1 VTGGLVVP
9 VTRIQEALRG
19 ARLDGWL
26 LYDFRGSNPV
36 ARQLL
41 SMAGAHTSRRFFVW
55 IGAQGPVRI
64 LHHAIEPGPL
74 AHLAGE
80 RIAYA
85 RWQSLDEGLATLLR
99 GASRIAMEYVPGGV
113 TPYASYVDGG
123 TLERVRS
130 VGVEVVSSAD
140 LIQALTCAW
149 SDAQREW
156 HGRAVEGVQ
165 TARDAGL
172 AAIRPGVREVE
183 AQAVIGQ
190 ALAAS
195 GLVTEHGANVSFGPN
210 AANPHYEPT
219 PGADRALD
227 GPQIVL
233 FDIVGK
239 VDHPLAPFADITWM
253 SWHGGAPPDE
263 VARIWTAVSSARDVA
278 VRTVQ
283 SGWRERGG
291 LAAWE
296 VDRAAQDHLVAA
308 GLGEYL
314 LHRTGHSLGHDHVHG
329 QGAHL
334 DDFETRD
341 LRRLVPRTAFT
352 IEPGIYLPGRFGV
365 RSEINVFLA
374 DDGPE
379 ITTDVQE
386 ELTLV

>member
-1 VTGGLVVP
+1 MGGLAVR
-9 VTRIQEALRG
+9 VTRIQESLRE

-36 ARQLL
+36 ARELL
-41 SMAGAHTSRRFFVW
+41 GLTGVHTSRRFFVW
-55 IGAQGPVRI
+55 IGASGPVQV

-74 AHLAGE
+74 ARLQGE

-85 RWQSLDEGLATLLR
+85 SWQSLDTGLARVLR
-99 GASRIAMEYVPGGV
+99 GASRVAMEYVPGGV
-113 TPYASYVDGG
+113 TPYGAYVDGG

-130 VGVEVVSSAD
+130 FGVEVVSSAD

-165 TARDAGL
+165 RARDAGL
-172 AAIRPGVREVE
+172 AALRPGVRETEV
-183 AQAVIGQ
+183 QAVIGH

-195 GLVTEHGANVSFGPN
+195 GLVTGHGANVSFGPN
-210 AANPHYEPT
+210 AANPHYDPA
-219 PGADRALD
+219 PGSDRALEE
-227 GPQIVL
+227 PQVVL

-253 SWHGGAPPDE
+253 SWHHGGPPED
-263 VARIWTAVSSARDVA
+263 VMRVWAAVSSARDLA
-278 VRTVQ
+278 VRTVRDA
-283 SGWRERGG
+283 WRDRGG

-296 VDRAAQDHLVAA
+296 VDRAVQEHLIAA
-308 GLGEYL
+308 GLGEFL
-314 LHRTGHSLGHDHVHG
+314 LHRTGHNLGHDHVHG

-352 IEPGIYLPGRFGV
+352 IEPGVYLPGRFGV

-374 DDGPE
+374 TDGPE